1 MRVACSTGCV
11 LAFKLMVLLQLQA
24 LPAQDHRRVV
34 GHVQRGLQQE
44 PAGSAGALADFVGQ
58 RIYFTNG
65 NAPCPLGSQP
75 IVDAMSCIEGADE
88 TIDVP
93 SVCGGTLLSECVQR
107 RNESLLP
114 KGCFTLEY
122 LGVVSLV
129 LNPGGGETLTCQQPA
144 FCDNICVKLPPEPPT
159 TTLPVTVTHSTM
171 TYTATTSISTTSTRT
186 TSSQTQTSTGTLTR
200 SSTSTMSTTL
210 TVTSVTG
217 TRTSTTT
224 FSVTS
229 STTFSLSTSSTTNTV
244 HTTEVIGLDSNS
256 SGCWNCSDWDYTT
269 TTTTV
274 TTTSTAFT
282 RATTKPK
289 RDCLDCNETGDS
301 GSRDLVGRK
310 PARQAP
316 TSYQL
321 STAAPLGKQV
331 PSTTV
336 TTTTV
341 TTTALSDGEDSDAI
355 SSTGDQINADS
366 DDSDATPRGDQ
377 TEHGHQPQVKT
388 SPSNSP
394 RSNEVATPSTHNASP
409 SRHLRASLK
418 RKSD

>member
-1 MRVACSTGCV
+1 MRVAGSTGCV

-34 GHVQRGLQQE
+34 GHVKRGLQQE

-58 RIYFTNG
+58 RIYFTTG

-159 TTLPVTVTHSTM
+159 TTLPVTVTHSTL
-171 TYTATTSISTTSTRT
+171 THTATTSISTTSTRT
-186 TSSQTQTSTGTLTR
+186 TSSQTQTSTETLTR
-200 SSTSTMSTTL
+200 SSTSTMSTTF

-217 TRTSTTT
+217 TRTTTTT
-224 FSVTS
+224 FSATS
-229 STTFSLSTSSTTNTV
+229 STTFSLSSTTFTV
-244 HTTEVIGLDSNS
+244 GLDSNS
-256 SGCWNCSDWDYTT
+256 SDCWNCSDWDYTT
-269 TTTTV
+269 TTTTATA
-274 TTTSTAFT
+274 TTTSTTFT
-282 RATTKPK
+282 RTRTSKQK
-289 RDCLDCNETGDS
+289 QRDCLDCNETGDS
-301 GSRDLVGRK
+301 GPRDLVGRK

-316 TSYQL
+316 TASYQL

-336 TTTTV
+336 TTT
-341 TTTALSDGEDSDAI
+341 ALSTDGEDSDAI
-355 SSTGDQINADS
+355 SSNGDQINADS

-377 TEHGHQPQVKT
+377 TERGHHPQVKT
-388 SPSNSP
+388 SPSNSH
-394 RSNEVATPSTHNASP
+394 RSHEVARPSTDNASP
-409 SRHLRASLK
+409 SRYLRASLK
-418 RKSD
+418 QRKGD

>member
-171 TYTATTSISTTSTRT
+171 TYTA
-186 TSSQTQTSTGTLTR
+186 
-200 SSTSTMSTTL
+200 
-210 TVTSVTG
+210 
-217 TRTSTTT
+217 
-224 FSVTS
+224 
-229 STTFSLSTSSTTNTV
+229 
-244 HTTEVIGLDSNS
+244 
-256 SGCWNCSDWDYTT
+256 
-269 TTTTV
+269 
-274 TTTSTAFT
+274 
-282 RATTKPK
+282 
-289 RDCLDCNETGDS
+289 
-301 GSRDLVGRK
+301 
-310 PARQAP
+310 P

-394 RSNEVATPSTHNASP
+394 RVTNLMPEAPRRSLPRLSVVIKLSEDTVANNACL
-409 SRHLRASLK
+409 H
-418 RKSD
+418 RKYRV